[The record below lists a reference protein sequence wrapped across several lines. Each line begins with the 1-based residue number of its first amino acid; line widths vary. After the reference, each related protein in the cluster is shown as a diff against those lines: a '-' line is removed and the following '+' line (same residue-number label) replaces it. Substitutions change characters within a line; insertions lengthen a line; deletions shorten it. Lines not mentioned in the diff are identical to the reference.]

1 MQMIK
6 RTLSILMTVVM
17 LVSVFSM
24 VNVASAAVWDGTAA
38 TAFAAGSGT
47 LADPYIIMNAEQFA
61 YMRDC
66 VNNDN
71 ANYGAAHY
79 VLGADI
85 TLNENVLDDEYNLNA
100 GTFKDFGSIGS
111 SDNNPFK
118 GSFDGAGHTISGY
131 KAGSGTALF
140 RYAGGELK
148 NFKLVDAYQQGWDEA
163 SLLVE
168 QLSNTITIKNVTI
181 DGRLNLTG
189 NDRNIG
195 FFVASVRNKKGNVTI
210 EDCVAKGVIS
220 GTSGGT
226 AGSFIGGTM
235 SINNTITITNCVNYA
250 KITSKNTAG
259 GFIGN
264 LASANWGAK
273 IYINDCINYGEIT
286 AVQYAGGFVGK
297 GSSTSSLNMTR
308 CLNEG
313 AVSGGTYA
321 GGMAGHIYQVV
332 YTGKA
337 SFSFNNVF
345 NAATVT
351 SAEGTVGALL
361 GGYGYEKNEYAWTVS
376 NAYYLEGVATVDA
389 VASASATRADLQS
402 GSWLGGAPSLWVV
415 EMGKNPILALVD
427 GEGNGSSHTHVYLPS
442 TSDASCTVPG
452 STVYTCECGDS
463 YTVEGEPLGHDYV
476 GTQTTDPT
484 CDDAGEMTYV
494 CSRCD
499 DTYTE
504 AVEALGHDYVGTTT
518 KNPTCE
524 EEGETTYDCS
534 RCDASYTEA
543 IDTLDHEYT
552 NGYCDSCGAREIYT
566 PISAEW
572 DIDFVDD
579 NENEIDAV
587 SVADGDFWM
596 VVRLTNYEGR
606 VGEMVNTGDITTSTY
621 DRTVAVA
628 TVFAAMNNTQLS
640 AVYENDQ
647 IVYTSPYKT
656 ASIKTNYDLSDG
668 MLKIIFQSD
677 DNAGCTF
684 SIGATDLDA
693 NNGELFRIKVQ
704 SQLTKEGAVGV
715 QLVEE
720 TAQAMSSVALVNKP
734 EEGEWFPDTVY
745 TAELL
750 LDSRCYDSIYEMKVV
765 DGDVHVH
772 EYTVESKTD
781 ATCTEDGTIVY
792 TCTCG
797 DSYTETIPATGH
809 DYVDGTCGN
818 CGEADPDV
826 PQGPT
831 YVEGLAIYGCSTI
844 FQSDYSVRVYVKN
857 STLEGYTS
865 VKLVAKKAIY
875 DATELVDYETVE
887 ITNPTVNA
895 SYHLYDYT
903 GFAAREI
910 ASDIELYIEAVDAE
924 GNAVYGPVKEYSLRE
939 YALNQITKTDDAKFR
954 TMMVDFLNYGAA
966 AQQYFEYNMNAPA
979 NAGTEEYQQ
988 YATEAREYVSHKD
1001 GLTDDSY
1008 ATRIIGAS
1016 LVFKNKV
1023 NIRGYVSIKNEN
1035 IDDIMTNWY
1044 GEATYVGA
1052 DGETK
1057 TKTIDLSTMT
1067 KSSGYYVFSFDNL
1080 YSKEMSTPVNFTLY
1094 NANGEQMSNTAVYSI
1109 ESYVVGMSSMG
1120 ETIKN
1125 LSQTLIK
1132 FGDSAK
1138 AYLTK

>member
-332 YTGKA
+332 YTGNA

-579 NENEIDAV
+579 NGNEIDAV

-647 IVYTSPYKT
+647 IVYTSPYET

-750 LDSRCYDSIYEMKVV
+750 LDSRC
-765 DGDVHVH
+765 
-772 EYTVESKTD
+772 
-781 ATCTEDGTIVY
+781 
-792 TCTCG
+792 
-797 DSYTETIPATGH
+797 
-809 DYVDGTCGN
+809 
-818 CGEADPDV
+818 
-826 PQGPT
+826 
-831 YVEGLAIYGCSTI
+831 
-844 FQSDYSVRVYVKN
+844 
-857 STLEGYTS
+857 
-865 VKLVAKKAIY
+865 
-875 DATELVDYETVE
+875 
-887 ITNPTVNA
+887 
-895 SYHLYDYT
+895 
-903 GFAAREI
+903 
-910 ASDIELYIEAVDAE
+910 
-924 GNAVYGPVKEYSLRE
+924 
-939 YALNQITKTDDAKFR
+939 
-954 TMMVDFLNYGAA
+954 
-966 AQQYFEYNMNAPA
+966 
-979 NAGTEEYQQ
+979 
-988 YATEAREYVSHKD
+988 
-1001 GLTDDSY
+1001 
-1008 ATRIIGAS
+1008 
-1016 LVFKNKV
+1016 
-1023 NIRGYVSIKNEN
+1023 
-1035 IDDIMTNWY
+1035 
-1044 GEATYVGA
+1044 
-1052 DGETK
+1052 
-1057 TKTIDLSTMT
+1057 
-1067 KSSGYYVFSFDNL
+1067 
-1080 YSKEMSTPVNFTLY
+1080 
-1094 NANGEQMSNTAVYSI
+1094 
-1109 ESYVVGMSSMG
+1109 
-1120 ETIKN
+1120 
-1125 LSQTLIK
+1125 
-1132 FGDSAK
+1132 
-1138 AYLTK
+1138 